1 MKTRRISAMGWMVLA
16 ALTAPQVPAQKVI
29 DRIAARVD
37 DDVILLSDIRE
48 LGEYQQLVDG
58 KSESNTQLLDR
69 LIDQW
74 MVRKEADTARFPQ
87 PSDAD
92 VEQSLQRLKDSF
104 ASPQEYEDRRKQA
117 GLTEAEVRRSV
128 DLQLYLNN
136 YLDSRF
142 RPLVHVDQKAIEEF
156 YNNRLVPRAKARGQ
170 APPSLEAASDS
181 IQEALTQQGINQQ
194 ADRWLKESRARIQVQ
209 RFPDENEK

>member
-1 MKTRRISAMGWMVLA
+1 MGWMVLA
-16 ALTAPQVPAQKVI
+16 ALTAPRVPAQKVI

-37 DDVILLSDIRE
+37 DDVILLSEIRE

-117 GLTEAEVRRSV
+117 GLTEGEVRRIV

-142 RPLVHVDQKAIEEF
+142 RPLVHVDQKAIEKF
-156 YNNRLVPRAKARGQ
+156 YNNRVVPRAKARGQ

-181 IQEALTQQGINQQ
+181 IQEALTQQGIDQQ

>member
-1 MKTRRISAMGWMVLA
+1 MGWMVLA
-16 ALTAPQVPAQKVI
+16 ALTAPRVPAQKVI

-37 DDVILLSDIRE
+37 DDVILLSEIRE

-117 GLTEAEVRRSV
+117 GLTEGEVRRIV

-142 RPLVHVDQKAIEEF
+142 RPLVHVDQKAIEKF
-156 YNNRLVPRAKARGQ
+156 YNNRVVARAKARGQ

-181 IQEALTQQGINQQ
+181 IQEALTQQGIDQQ

>member
-1 MKTRRISAMGWMVLA
+1 MGWMVLA

-58 KSESNTQLLDR
+58 KSEGNTQLLDR

-87 PSDAD
+87 PSDAE

-117 GLTEAEVRRSV
+117 GLTEGEVRRIV
-128 DLQLYLNN
+128 ELQLYLNN

-156 YNNRLVPRAKARGQ
+156 YNNRVVPRAKARGQ

-181 IQEALTQQGINQQ
+181 IQEALTQQGIDQQ